1 MAEDRAN
8 DPNRRPDVT
17 PVSAPG
23 QSKAGSLHKGKS
35 GYYEEHHS
43 SSRYVGGCK
52 SCMNEQ
58 KSGKHPLA

>member
-1 MAEDRAN
+1 MGRNN
-8 DPNRRPDVT
+8 DDFYDSQHLAT
-17 PVSAPG
+17 DPVA

-52 SCMNEQ
+52 SCMNEE